1 MKISALQETLASA
14 ISTVSRAVSSRTTI
28 PVLSGILLSAAGGEL
43 QLTATDQEIGISLA
57 VPITVHEP
65 GAVVLPAKYFGE
77 IIRRLPGGEVDID
90 VKGSVATI
98 SWQRS
103 QFTIN
108 GFPADEFPLLPED
121 NSGMTLEID
130 QTQMRNLI
138 RQTIYCTARDE
149 IRPTF
154 TGVLFK
160 ATPTTL
166 ELVATDG
173 ARLAYSRAAATAP
186 EGQAFQT
193 IVPGRTLGELT
204 RILTGDAKPIKVGFS
219 GNQIH
224 FTANGCHI
232 TSRLIEG
239 QFPNYEMAIPKDY
252 KTVLKVSNR
261 EFSEALD
268 RASLIA
274 AENSYM
280 ITLAVEEDRLILTCN
295 TPDVGNVHEE
305 VLVEKD
311 GDRLQ
316 IGFNARLL
324 IDALRSIEY
333 DEVLLE
339 LTGPL
344 SPARIR
350 PQAIDSTFA
359 IVLPMRIM

>member
-1 MKISALQETLASA
+1 MKITALQESLASA
-14 ISTVSRAVSSRTTI
+14 INTVSRAVSTRTTI
-28 PVLSGILLSAAGGEL
+28 PVLSGILLTAKDGQL
-43 QLTATDQEIGISLA
+43 NLTATDQEIGIELA
-57 VPITVHEP
+57 IPITVHEP
-65 GAVVLPAKYFGE
+65 GSVVLPAKYFGE
-77 IIRRLPGGEVDID
+77 IVRRLPGGEIDID
-90 VKGSVATI
+90 VKANVATI
-98 SWQRS
+98 AWQRS

-108 GFPADEFPLLPED
+108 GFAADEFPLLPED

-160 ATPTTL
+160 ATPEAL
-166 ELVATDG
+166 VLVATDG
-173 ARLAYSRAAATAP
+173 ARLAYSRAATAG
-186 EGQAFQT
+186 EQGQAFQT

-204 RILTGDAKPIKVGFS
+204 RILSGDAKPLKVGFS

-232 TSRLIEG
+232 SSRLIEG

-252 KTVLKVSNR
+252 KCVLKVSNR
-261 EFSEALD
+261 EFTEALD

-280 ITLAVEEDRLILTCN
+280 ITLATEEDRVILTCS

-316 IGFNARLL
+316 VGFNARLL
-324 IDALRSIEY
+324 IEALRSIEY

-350 PQAIDSTFA
+350 PQATETTFA
-359 IVLPMRIM
+359 IVLPMRLM

>member
-1 MKISALQETLASA
+1 MKITALQESLASA
-14 ISTVSRAVSSRTTI
+14 IGTVSRAVSARTTL
-28 PVLSGILLSAAGGEL
+28 PVLSGILLTASDGRL

-57 VPITVHEP
+57 IPISVHEP
-65 GAVVLPAKYFGE
+65 GSVVLPAKYFGE
-77 IIRRLPGGEVDID
+77 IVRRLPGGEIDID
-90 VKGSVATI
+90 VKANVATI

-103 QFTIN
+103 QFNIN
-108 GFPADEFPLLPED
+108 GFAADEFPQLPED
-121 NSGMTLEID
+121 TSATFIEVD

-138 RQTIYCTARDE
+138 RQTVYCTARDE

-160 ATPTTL
+160 ASPASL

-173 ARLAYSRAAATAP
+173 ARLAYSRAITTAP
-186 EGQAFQT
+186 DAQSLQT

-204 RILTGDAKPIKVGFS
+204 RVLTGDAKPIRIAFS

-224 FTANGCHI
+224 FLANGCHI
-232 TSRLIEG
+232 TSRLIDG

-252 KTVLKVSNR
+252 KCVLKVSNR
-261 EFSEALD
+261 EFTEALD

-280 ITLAVEEDRLILTCN
+280 ITLAAEEDRVILTCN

-324 IDALRSIEY
+324 IEALRSIEY

-339 LTGPL
+339 LSGPL

-350 PQAIDSTFA
+350 PQSTDTTFA

>member
-1 MKISALQETLASA
+1 MKITALQETLASA
-14 ISTVSRAVSSRTTI
+14 IGTVSRAVSSRTTI
-28 PVLSGILLSAAGGEL
+28 PVLSGILLTASDNQL
-43 QLTATDQEIGISLA
+43 QLTATDQEIGITLA
-57 VPITVHEP
+57 IPITVHEP

-77 IIRRLPGGEVDID
+77 IVRRLPGGEIDID
-90 VKGSVATI
+90 VKANVATI

-108 GFPADEFPLLPED
+108 GFAAEEFPLLPED
-121 NSGMTLEID
+121 NSSMTLEID

-160 ATPTTL
+160 AVPETL

-173 ARLAYSRAAATAP
+173 ARLAYSRATATTA
-186 EGQAFQT
+186 EGQTFQT
-193 IVPGRTLGELT
+193 IVPGRSLSELT
-204 RILTGDAKPIKVGFS
+204 RILSGDAKPVKIGFS

-252 KTVLKVSNR
+252 KCTLKISNR
-261 EFSEALD
+261 EFTEALD

-280 ITLAVEEDRLILTCN
+280 ITLAVEEDRIILTCN
-295 TPDVGNVHEE
+295 TPDVGNVREE

-324 IDALRSIEY
+324 IEALRSIEY
-333 DEVLLE
+333 DDVLFE

-350 PQAIDSTFA
+350 PQATETTLA